1 MPLESGCWN
10 HKDRLI
16 HLRAFIGSANV
27 KVHSGS
33 GMNAD
38 RQSFMTCLG

>member
-16 HLRAFIGSANV
+16 HLRAFVGSTNV
-27 KVHSGS
+27 IVHSRS
-33 GMNAD
+33 SMKAD